1 MADTAAVT
9 IDEVRAQLDK
19 GLTNAAQVRKAL
31 GRGSFSTIQKHINTL
46 RRPEKQTT
54 ATDVNETPDAPEDLL
69 SSIWSHAWAKAQAR
83 TSGALADALG
93 QVHQLEKRLAE
104 ASSDADTPA
113 TLVDE
118 LEASLAQAKLDAQE
132 HVQALKNELE
142 TARADAEAHVQES
155 AQKLTEAISSLNEE
169 KRGRAND
176 ADKHEAV
183 VLALRLETDRLVQQ
197 LADLK
202 SFFSEKKK

>member
-1 MADTAAVT
+1 M
-9 IDEVRAQLDK
+9 
-19 GLTNAAQVRKAL
+19 
-31 GRGSFSTIQKHINTL
+31 
-46 RRPEKQTT
+46 
-54 ATDVNETPDAPEDLL
+54 
-69 SSIWSHAWAKAQAR
+69 
-83 TSGALADALG
+83 
-93 QVHQLEKRLAE
+93 
-104 ASSDADTPA
+104 
-113 TLVDE
+113 
-118 LEASLAQAKLDAQE
+118 
-132 HVQALKNELE
+132 
-142 TARADAEAHVQES
+142 QES